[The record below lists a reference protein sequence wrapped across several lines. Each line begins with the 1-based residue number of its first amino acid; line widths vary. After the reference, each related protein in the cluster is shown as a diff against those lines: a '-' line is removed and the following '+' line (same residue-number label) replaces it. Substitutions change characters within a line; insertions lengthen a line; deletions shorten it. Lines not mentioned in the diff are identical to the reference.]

1 MNGNNIQA
9 YILAGG
15 KSSRMGTEKGL
26 VSLQGQPFIEHI
38 IRTLKNITSNI
49 SILSNNNLYNHLGF
63 PVFADIEKEKG
74 PLGGIHTGLV
84 NSNKE
89 YNLFVSCDIPLINT
103 QILNHLIAGINH
115 SNNTFIASHG
125 SNKEPLC
132 GIYSKKNTALIK
144 KLLDKNELSVHKA
157 LEHLNAKYI
166 DVSTEPFYNKNIFYN
181 INSKEELKKL
191 EEELLCTR

>member
-1 MNGNNIQA
+1 MNVNNIQA

-38 IRTLKNITSNI
+38 IRTLKNITRNI

-63 PVFADIEKEKG
+63 PVLEDIEKEKG

-132 GIYSKKNTALIK
+132 GIYSKKNTALINE
-144 KLLDKNELSVHKA
+144 LLDKNELSVHKA

-166 DVSTEPFYNKNIFYN
+166 DVSTAPFYNKNIFYN

-191 EEELLCTR
+191 EEELLCTK